1 MPWSSEIYPKDSL
14 TYTDQS
20 IWYTILTEWKKKN
33 HMVNSV
39 DAEKASVKIQCPS
52 VIKKKKKTFQ
62 QNRFP
67 VEGISQ

>member
-1 MPWSSEIYPKDSL
+1 
-14 TYTDQS
+14 
-20 IWYTILTEWKKKN
+20 
-33 HMVNSV
+33 MVNSV